1 MCDDVVLAVDDA
13 ELPVVEVVV
22 AALELVHDG
31 LRRMLTEQQDVYYYI
46 TVMNENYVHPG
57 LEDVEKINPSAR
69 DGILKGM
76 YLLQWKSDAAVQLL
90 GSGTILR
97 EAIAAAELLHNDF
110 GIAANVWSVTSWSEL
125 RRDGMACARHNRL
138 NPAAT
143 PRSSHVENALS
154 AHHGP
159 VIAASDYVTAVPD
172 LIRAWVPRRY
182 VALGTDGY
190 GRSDTRENLRRFFEM
205 DRHHIAV
212 AALAALADEG
222 TINRDIVADAVRR
235 YGIVATAA
243 APWEV

>member
-1 MCDDVVLAVDDA
+1 
-13 ELPVVEVVV
+13 
-22 AALELVHDG
+22 
-31 LRRMLTEQQDVYYYI
+31 
-46 TVMNENYVHPG
+46 
-57 LEDVEKINPSAR
+57 
-69 DGILKGM
+69 
-76 YLLQWKSDAAVQLL
+76 
-90 GSGTILR
+90 
-97 EAIAAAELLHNDF
+97 
-110 GIAANVWSVTSWSEL
+110 
-125 RRDGMACARHNRL
+125 
-138 NPAAT
+138 
-143 PRSSHVENALS
+143 
-154 AHHGP
+154 
-159 VIAASDYVTAVPD
+159 VPD